1 MQLEDVIKQVNLT
14 AGNHGLSPISSAN
27 TEMFNGTTVQTG
39 MMGQPTNDL
48 LTLPSDMRG
57 KTVEEVWADL
67 SDGSDASPGSS
78 SMMHAVSHKQ
88 LMQSSGD
95 LNELSIGAFLES
107 AGVGGAKNLMA
118 YAFPGS
124 SSSSHGMQH
133 TSSPYPTLQYAPMS
147 MNGLGP
153 SLAHSAA
160 MSNMNQMDAAT
171 VAMLQ
176 HSAMQGMRQAG

>member
-1 MQLEDVIKQVNLT
+1 
-14 AGNHGLSPISSAN
+14 
-27 TEMFNGTTVQTG
+27 
-39 MMGQPTNDL
+39 
-48 LTLPSDMRG
+48 
-57 KTVEEVWADL
+57 
-67 SDGSDASPGSS
+67 
-78 SMMHAVSHKQ
+78 
-88 LMQSSGD
+88 
-95 LNELSIGAFLES
+95 
-107 AGVGGAKNLMA
+107 MA

-176 HSAMQGMRQAG
+176 HSAMQGMRQAGVGGVDLGPGGGKLDSEELTDDDGIDLTLPLEHQQPQRQRSVSFNIPDPDPEASAEAKAAGDRSARLARTPSATRRKQAAAKEARAARMQGRKRKVRANEGEGLAYLGREFVE